1 MAVTPSDKAL
11 LAAAALLA
19 VGSIAAFS
27 WQGWQVA
34 TAPDNPVPRVELAT
48 TPNEPAAA
56 EAPAIKVENWTA
68 PGAQKRG
75 REWIYDAFTPPEIFY
90 SARTR
95 QFTVKPP
102 SSLLDEEALEG
113 FGLELISV
121 RPEPYRLQL
130 FGFGGEP
137 GNWRGM
143 FQNIAT
149 GEVFL
154 GSSGLAVPKLNL
166 TIKSLEVA
174 PQAVGLAE
182 SMTTRQLVATAV
194 VVDAKTGREVILTHR
209 ERHYTGTV
217 FAFVAAPGETA
228 SREVRQGD
236 QFKIGEAVYR
246 IEKIQTNPASIEV
259 VKESPNLSQP
269 DRRVML
275 PRELET
281 AETSDAPPAGTNP

>member
-1 MAVTPSDKAL
+1 MAVNSSDKAL
-11 LAAAALLA
+11 LGAAALLA
-19 VGSIAAFS
+19 LGSIAAFS

-48 TPNEPAAA
+48 TPYEPAAA

-68 PGAQKRG
+68 PGAQNRG

-102 SSLLDEEALEG
+102 SSLLDEEAIEG
-113 FGLELISV
+113 FGLELVSV

-130 FGFGGEP
+130 FGFGGEA

-143 FQNIAT
+143 FQNAVT

-154 GSSGLAVPKLNL
+154 ASSGFPVPKLGL
-166 TIKSLEVA
+166 SIKSLDVA
-174 PQAVGLAE
+174 PQVVGLAD
-182 SMTTRQLVATAV
+182 SMATRQLVATAV
-194 VVDAKTGREVILTHR
+194 VYDEKSRREVILTHR

-228 SREVRQGD
+228 TREVRQGD
-236 QFKIGEAVYR
+236 QFKIGDAVYR
-246 IEKIQTNPASIEV
+246 IEKIQTAPASIEV

-269 DRRVML
+269 DRRVL
-275 PRELET
+275 VPREIET
-281 AETSDAPPAGTNP
+281 AETADAPPAGTNP